1 MPFSII
7 RNDITK
13 VHADAIVNTANPLP
27 RIGRGTDEAIYRA
40 AGVEKLLAARRKL
53 GPIAPG
59 EASVT
64 DAFGL
69 PAKYIIH
76 TVGPVWRDGKDH
88 EFETLSSCYR
98 KSLAL
103 AKMLRCKSI
112 AFPLISS
119 GAYRFPKDKA
129 LSVAL
134 REIKTFLE
142 GEDDEEMEVI
152 LVVFDS
158 TAFQLS
164 KELADHVKQYIDDKT
179 AEAIRKGEYEGGRE
193 SFHSTFFRG
202 QASGS
207 MRPSLSD
214 QLNSYGRIPSSSG
227 RESWDRE
234 EEQAS
239 SGRESWDSEE
249 EKASSGRESLRSEE
263 AAPFPDDFLMDDAAY
278 LPEAENLSAYSAPQ
292 SSKSFTQK
300 KSEKQKEKSEK
311 QKEKSEKQKVKT
323 EKQKEKSDKQK
334 EQSAKKGL
342 PALFSKKAQKASG
355 SYYAS
360 GMPIMPLREKALP
373 EKPGKSLDDVMRQ
386 IGETFQQMLLRLI
399 DEKSMTDV
407 EVYKRANVDRKL
419 FSKIRCN
426 TDYVPKKMTAVAFAI
441 ALQLNLDETVDLL
454 GRAGFAFSPV
464 NKFDLIIEYCI
475 ENEIYDIFEINSIL
489 FSYHQPTLGC

>member
-239 SGRESWDSEE
+239 SGSESWDSEE
-249 EKASSGRESLRSEE
+249 EKASFGRESLRREE
-263 AAPFPDDFLMDDAAY
+263 AAPFPDDILMDDAAY
-278 LPEAENLSAYSAPQ
+278 LPEAENMSAYSAPQ

-300 KSEKQKEKSEK
+300 KSEK

-360 GMPIMPLREKALP
+360 GMPIMPLREEALP
-373 EKPGKSLDDVMRQ
+373 ENPGKSLDDVMRQ

>member
-40 AGVEKLLAARRKL
+40 AGVEKLLAARRNL

-76 TVGPVWRDGKDH
+76 TVGPGWRDGKDH

-164 KELADHVKQYIDDKT
+164 KELADHVK
-179 AEAIRKGEYEGGRE
+179 
-193 SFHSTFFRG
+193 
-202 QASGS
+202 
-207 MRPSLSD
+207 
-214 QLNSYGRIPSSSG
+214 
-227 RESWDRE
+227 
-234 EEQAS
+234 
-239 SGRESWDSEE
+239 
-249 EKASSGRESLRSEE
+249 
-263 AAPFPDDFLMDDAAY
+263 
-278 LPEAENLSAYSAPQ
+278 
-292 SSKSFTQK
+292 
-300 KSEKQKEKSEK
+300 
-311 QKEKSEKQKVKT
+311 
-323 EKQKEKSDKQK
+323 
-334 EQSAKKGL
+334 
-342 PALFSKKAQKASG
+342 
-355 SYYAS
+355 
-360 GMPIMPLREKALP
+360 
-373 EKPGKSLDDVMRQ
+373 
-386 IGETFQQMLLRLI
+386 
-399 DEKSMTDV
+399 
-407 EVYKRANVDRKL
+407 
-419 FSKIRCN
+419 
-426 TDYVPKKMTAVAFAI
+426 
-441 ALQLNLDETVDLL
+441 
-454 GRAGFAFSPV
+454 
-464 NKFDLIIEYCI
+464 
-475 ENEIYDIFEINSIL
+475 
-489 FSYHQPTLGC
+489 